1 MITGLGGSNDFI
13 RNGKYG
19 IMHTPSARPTKSDP
33 TGISCIV
40 PMCTHVDSTEHD
52 LDVIVTEQGVA
63 DLRGLSPRQRAREI
77 IAKCAHPDYK
87 PILTSYLE
95 KAEEFCLRKGVAH
108 EPQLLYQAY
117 DMYKSLEENG
127 SMKVSGW

>member
-1 MITGLGGSNDFI
+1 MITGLGGSNDFL

-19 IMHTPSARPTKSDP
+19 IMHTPSVRPTKKDP

-40 PMCTHVDSTEHD
+40 PKCTHVDSTEHD

-77 IAKCAHPDYK
+77 INKCAHPEYRSQ
-87 PILTSYLE
+87 LMEYLE
-95 KAEEFCLRKGVAH
+95 KAEKHCMSKGMGH
-108 EPQLLYQAY
+108 ESHLLYQAY
-117 DMYKSLEENG
+117 DMYKSLEEKG
-127 SMKVSGW
+127 TMKVNGW